1 MLMNVISIFEIICE
15 FQNGNKN
22 TSISFILLFFIS
34 QNLPVTLKNSSRVS
48 LFSYLLYNNS
58 DGDSWYLLIIICRA
72 WN

>member
-1 MLMNVISIFEIICE
+1 MPMNVISSFEIICE
-15 FQNGNKN
+15 FQNGNRN
-22 TSISFILLFFIS
+22 TSISSIFLFFIF

-48 LFSYLLYNNS
+48 LFPYLMCNNS

>member
-22 TSISFILLFFIS
+22 TSISFILLSFIS

-48 LFSYLLYNNS
+48 LFSYLLYNNN

>member
-1 MLMNVISIFEIICE
+1 MNVISIFEIICE

-48 LFSYLLYNNS
+48 LFSYLLYNNN
-58 DGDSWYLLIIICRA
+58 DGDS
-72 WN
+72 